1 MKKYFLIMLVV
12 IVGLSL
18 TNFVSAADKD
28 EKVVSTYE
36 EVAIVFRS
44 IPNAE
49 LSPEAETFCGFF
61 GDGWVGGGVDL
72 YSINTKGKDGSVVN
86 WKVKKIGEAL
96 ACTSLNDPDL
106 RPGELLAYFQLTFG
120 RKNPITIGVSGL
132 CQITD
137 INTPEDGIL
146 PTNCWLN
153 VVSAPPE
160 YVGGLLTSNT
170 LQEFIPGT
178 VTYLGYKARSIGTL
192 RIFKERD
199 APGLIEDDDD

>member
-1 MKKYFLIMLVV
+1 MKKYFRIMLVL

-18 TNFVSAADKD
+18 TNFVSAADKG

-36 EVAIVFRS
+36 EIAIVFRS
-44 IPNAE
+44 IPNAA
-49 LSPEAETFCGFF
+49 LLPEAETFCGSI
-61 GDGWVGGGVDL
+61 GKDWGGGGVDL

-96 ACTSLNDPDL
+96 ACTQPT
-106 RPGELLAYFQLTFG
+106 GERDGEFLAYFQLTFG
-120 RKNPITIGVSGL
+120 RKHPITMLVAGL

-137 INTPEDGIL
+137 VNMPEPGIF
-146 PTNCWLN
+146 PMNCWLN
-153 VVSAPPE
+153 VISAPPE

-170 LQEFIPGT
+170 LQEFPPGT
-178 VTYLGYKARSIGTL
+178 VTELGYNARSIGTL